1 MEVIAIGTGIIGGAA
16 AAALLTIKLK
26 GTGFCMP

>member
-1 MEVIAIGTGIIGGAA
+1 MEGIAITTGIIGGAA
-16 AAALLTIKLK
+16 AAALLFFKLR